1 MHFQKIMNIAST
13 TAICI
18 LWTTKVNYNYSKMLE
33 SKIQSQIVNAL
44 KKAGWLVIRPI
55 TISEAGYPDLFCFRN
70 GWVVFIEVKRPGQK
84 LRKLQEYRK
93 RQLEEQGFDVMV
105 VNNKDQLKEYGLI

>member
-1 MHFQKIMNIAST
+1 
-13 TAICI
+13 
-18 LWTTKVNYNYSKMLE
+18 MLE
-33 SKIQSQIVNAL
+33 SKIQSQIVKAL

-55 TISEAGYPDLFCFRN
+55 TISESGYPDLFCFRK

-84 LRKLQEYRK
+84 LRKLQEFRK

-105 VNNKDQLKEYGLI
+105 IDSKEHLSKHGLI

>member
-1 MHFQKIMNIAST
+1 
-13 TAICI
+13 
-18 LWTTKVNYNYSKMLE
+18 MLE
-33 SKIQSQIVNAL
+33 SKIQSQIIKAL

-55 TISEAGYPDLFCFRN
+55 TISEAGYPDLFCFRK

-93 RQLEEQGFDVMV
+93 RQLEEQGFDVMIIDS
-105 VNNKDQLKEYGLI
+105 KDQLNEYGLI